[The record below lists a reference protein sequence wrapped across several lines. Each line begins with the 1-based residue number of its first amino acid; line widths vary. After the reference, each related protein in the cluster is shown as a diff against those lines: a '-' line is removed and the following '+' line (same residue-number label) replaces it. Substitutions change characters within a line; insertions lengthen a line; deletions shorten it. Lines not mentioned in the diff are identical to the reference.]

1 MANDGLKL
9 KFTDLQQDLSLEAQ
23 NGYPMFIAGI
33 VFWLCVGI
41 TSFFLPEKVLV
52 WVYVFGVGLV
62 FPLGILVSK
71 MLKINFLATHNPL
84 AVIGGLVGGIQIF
97 FAPLVILV
105 AYQQPGWMPFVVGV
119 LTGAHFLPYV
129 AIYQSKAYLFQTIG
143 TVLAVSVIGINWMDQ
158 AFRLI
163 PFVLVFVYAI
173 TLVWL
178 IREVSVKK
186 SQVARNLS
194 I

>member
-1 MANDGLKL
+1 MGNDGLKS
-9 KFTDLQQDLSLEAQ
+9 KFADLQQDLSSEAQ

-33 VFWLCVGI
+33 VFWLCAGLA
-41 TSFFLPEKVLV
+41 SFFLAEKVLV

-71 MLKINFLATHNPL
+71 VLKINFLATHNPL
-84 AVIGGLVGGIQIF
+84 SVIGGLVGGIQIF

-105 AYQQPGWMPFVVGV
+105 AYEQPGSMPFVVGV

-129 AIYQSKAYLFQTIG
+129 AIYQSKAYLFQTVG

-158 AFRLI
+158 AFTLI
-163 PFVLVFVYAI
+163 PFVLVVVYAI
-173 TLVWL
+173 TLIWL

-186 SQVARNLS
+186 SHAARNLS